1 MTCSICEEL
10 IEDYGY
16 YTHFYIKGVNSDLK
30 EIANLCPYRTN
41 IFEAEGMHER
51 EKYVTCEICSN
62 EEIKEEMETLKERVG
77 RTYKYI
83 LDLKTFEQ
91 M

>member
-1 MTCSICEEL
+1 
-10 IEDYGY
+10 
-16 YTHFYIKGVNSDLK
+16 
-30 EIANLCPYRTN
+30 
-41 IFEAEGMHER
+41 MHER

-62 EEIKEEMETLKERVG
+62 EEIKEEMETFKERVG

-91 M
+91 IEFEAKSGEDMFICPYNDQE